1 MIIQFYIGIYKK
13 IFFLNPKPWFNKYAN
28 FIKVIPKVILS
39 KDIPSVSK
47 MIPIANLAVKG
58 IPLPI
63 LSTRSFQGK
72 HILLF
77 AWIPTKKF

>member
-1 MIIQFYIGIYKK
+1 MIIQFYIGKK
-13 IFFLNPKPWFNKYAN
+13 KNFFLNPKPWFNKYAN

-47 MIPIANLAVKG
+47 MIPIANLALKG

-63 LSTRSFQGK
+63 SSMHSFQGK
-72 HILLF
+72 HIFLLV
-77 AWIPTKKF
+77 WIPTKQI

>member
-1 MIIQFYIGIYKK
+1 M
-13 IFFLNPKPWFNKYAN
+13 
-28 FIKVIPKVILS
+28 IPKVILS

-47 MIPIANLAVKG
+47 GIPIANLALEG
-58 IPLPI
+58 ILLPI

-77 AWIPTKKF
+77 AWIPTKHFSETFGTHIFLGPRELVFLSFGIQNNLEF